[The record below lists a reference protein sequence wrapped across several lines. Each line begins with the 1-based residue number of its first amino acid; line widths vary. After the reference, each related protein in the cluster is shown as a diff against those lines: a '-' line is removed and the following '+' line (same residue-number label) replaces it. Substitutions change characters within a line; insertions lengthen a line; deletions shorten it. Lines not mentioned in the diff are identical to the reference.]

1 MGDFPELDFAAEG
14 ERVAAG
20 VVDGVGGSLAFF
32 SVVDGTAGV
41 ADVNALDCAHEGSAN
56 KYITAMANAR
66 RFIFLESLPAV

>member
-56 KYITAMANAR
+56 K
-66 RFIFLESLPAV
+66 